1 MPPSFDLVSYSV
13 SGNFL
18 EVSAWSSGGGLGQF
32 SHICGPDRTELALS
46 TYLQI
51 NLQVLQ
57 TNIPQSCQG
66 TEGKCTE
73 LFKEQLHGGSTG
85 GTPTYAKQYARRK
98 RGKANAFKIFA
109 IKTQVLICL
118 AFRFAFLMH
127 HGISDRNLGV
137 AYSCYLLHHYRKHL
151 IQLRNVFQN
160 NNKAVLQVKYNI
172 VAEKKKKSN

>member
-46 TYLQI
+46 AYLQI
-51 NLQVLQ
+51 NLQVSQ

-73 LFKEQLHGGSTG
+73 LFKGQLHGPVEHRLMQSSIRTE
-85 GTPTYAKQYARRK
+85 KWARQMRLK
-98 RGKANAFKIFA
+98 
-109 IKTQVLICL
+109 
-118 AFRFAFLMH
+118 
-127 HGISDRNLGV
+127 
-137 AYSCYLLHHYRKHL
+137 YL
-151 IQLRNVFQN
+151 Q
-160 NNKAVLQVKYNI
+160 
-172 VAEKKKKSN
+172 